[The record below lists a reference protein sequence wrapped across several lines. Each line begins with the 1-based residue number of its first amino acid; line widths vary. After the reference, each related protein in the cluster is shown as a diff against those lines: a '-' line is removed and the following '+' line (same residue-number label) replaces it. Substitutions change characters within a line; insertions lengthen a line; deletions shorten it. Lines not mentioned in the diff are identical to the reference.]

1 MSLTIEELRNHWQ
14 TLYGDTAPLGYRLR
28 EAFPERWFRIHT
40 LPESKRYPEN
50 ENERLEILRRHNTV
64 LSELLEPN
72 ETFAIITVV
81 WSPDATPE
89 EPDNFFGQPLEWFCT
104 KQDDEAFGHFWIGW
118 HVWQPGLLDELL
130 RQVMEDE
137 TRFLVVGLKQQCV
150 YAPYDGGGDLILEFQ
165 AGRDTMRT
173 RYADWLSTHPK
184 GL

>member
-1 MSLTIEELRNHWQ
+1 MKIEEFQADWQ
-14 TLYGDTAPLGYRLR
+14 ALYGDLAPLGYRLR
-28 EAFPERWFRIHT
+28 EALPDRWFRIHS

-50 ENERLEILRRHNTV
+50 ETERLEILRRHNTV

-72 ETFAIITVV
+72 ETFAIIQVA

-89 EPDNFFGQPLEWFCT
+89 KPEGANALGQPLEWLCT
-104 KQDDEAFGHFWIGW
+104 KRDEEAFGHFWIGW
-118 HVWQPGLLDELL
+118 HVWQPGLLDGVL
-130 RQVMEDE
+130 RQVMEDNA
-137 TRFLVVGLKQQCV
+137 RFLVVASKQKCV

-165 AGRDTMRT
+165 ARRDAMRT